1 MKILPYL
8 TIAASALPALAQ
20 TPTSPETVWL
30 GIGQD
35 WSLDSNWSAGL
46 PSDSVSAVFNSAV
59 NNGTIANINGD
70 AYVNDLYFYDG
81 FALGSN
87 GNYDINISGS
97 LNVAGNFY
105 YANLRTEDWGGL
117 RFAGTGAKLAIG
129 GDATF
134 KATMPNEEQS
144 IVYNNGGVDVQIGS
158 AASSNPMFS
167 EISIGRDLN
176 IIGNSSAVYSQ
187 RAKLSMASETVNI
200 GGVVNLATSDAT
212 FAVLRAALNNPEYVS
227 NQKWGGVKGSG
238 VIMVEG
244 ATWTNNAKYDSVFT
258 ANITLANKSDQ
269 TFTGQVKYVN
279 INDGG
284 YVNTSAIH
292 LTMDAENPSTQTMT
306 LGGSAGFTTVSV
318 KNGTLRYS
326 APAASETL
334 SVSGGK
340 LILTN
345 ASVAQGDLAM
355 SGGAFGAENGGA
367 TVKSLAWTGGSLVF
381 GAAGFYD
388 GLPDAITVEG
398 AFSKN
403 SIDKIAVD
411 FSGLDAGSL
420 IGEEPMTILTAESY
434 EGLST
439 SEDADEYFTAIN
451 LYNAFANFE
460 WDGNSLTVAFSQVPE
475 PAELA
480 AVLGA
485 FALFAA
491 IRRRAK

>member
-97 LNVAGNFY
+97 VNVAGNFY
-105 YANLRTEDWGGL
+105 YANLRTEVWGGL
-117 RFAGTGAKLAIG
+117 RLAGTGSKLAIA

-134 KATMPNEEQS
+134 EASSLTEEQS
-144 IVYNNGGVDVQIGS
+144 IAYNNGAVDVQIGR

-167 EISIGRDLN
+167 EISIGGNLN
-176 IIGNSSAVYSQ
+176 ISTGNSSYS
-187 RAKLSMASETVNI
+187 AKVSMASETVNI
-200 GGVVNLATSDAT
+200 GGVVNLANSNST
-212 FAVLRAALNNPEYVS
+212 FAVLRATLNNPEYVS
-227 NQKWGGVKGSG
+227 NQTWGGLTGSG
-238 VIMVEG
+238 IVMVQAAPWSE
-244 ATWTNNAKYDSVFT
+244 NARYDSVFT

-292 LTMDAENPSTQTMT
+292 LTMDAENPSATQTMT